1 MYHQIIDYD
10 EFNIYTT
17 IEDVKNYI
25 ISLIQKGYDSREE
38 IYNMC
43 LEYFG
48 QNYISIIEDLMND
61 ED

>member
-1 MYHQIIDYD
+1 MYQQIPDYD

-17 IEDVKNYI
+17 IEDVQNYI
-25 ISLIQKGYDSREE
+25 ISLVHKGYDSREE
-38 IYNMC
+38 IYSMC

-48 QNYISIIEDLMND
+48 KNYTSIIDDLMSD

>member
-1 MYHQIIDYD
+1 MYQQIPDYD

-17 IEDVKNYI
+17 IEDVQNYI
-25 ISLIQKGYDSREE
+25 ISLVQKGYDSREE
-38 IYNMC
+38 IYSMC

-48 QNYISIIEDLMND
+48 QNYTGMIDDLMND